1 MGSREPGDVDMTDEI
16 RIWAIDGASKAVEPV
31 QPTKWTE
38 TEGSLEG
45 VLVRNPDMLMPGLKL
60 VGRQTPTD
68 SGSLDLL
75 GVDEDGRLVVFEL
88 KRENLTRKAVTQAID
103 YCSYLESL
111 TETELATHIAERSG
125 NNGIDEIK
133 DFEEW
138 YGERYEGKELT
149 ESRPPKMV
157 LVGLGADA
165 VAQRMVGFLAKSG
178 VDVSLLTF
186 HGYECG
192 DRTLLA
198 RQIEGHE
205 SREISSSSRQQRRA
219 QRRRSHVELAEKLG
233 ITDLWQD
240 AVKELSVADEERTR
254 KSGIT
259 FHMRRITLD
268 NSNATGSHSLV
279 IDESNRMIR
288 VTFYPAA
295 VHLCWDQF
303 QTIKETVQFQF
314 ETPPNAPTT
323 SKVLQ
328 QWYCLLDAA
337 QWETHKGALIA
348 LANDVIVAWRKKRD
362 EARQTRREAAE

>member
-1 MGSREPGDVDMTDEI
+1 MTDEI
-16 RIWAIDGASKAVEPV
+16 RIWAIDGSSNDAEPV
-31 QPTKWTE
+31 SPTDRME
-38 TEGSLEG
+38 REHLLEE
-45 VLVRNPDMLMPGLKL
+45 VLVKNPDMLMPGLKL

-165 VAQRMVGFLAKSG
+165 VAQRMVGFLTKSG
-178 VDVSLLTF
+178 VDISVLTF
-186 HGYECG
+186 HGYQCG
-192 DRTLLA
+192 GRTLLA
-198 RQIEGHE
+198 RQMEGGE
-205 SREISSSSRQQRRA
+205 ARDVGSSPRQQRHAEWRRETAKRA
-219 QRRRSHVELAEKLG
+219 EELG
-233 ITDLWQD
+233 ITDLWED
-240 AVKELSVADEERTR
+240 AVEALSVADEERAR

-259 FHMRRITLD
+259 FRMRRITLG
-268 NSNATGSHSLV
+268 NAKPSGSHSIV
-279 IDESNRMIR
+279 IDQIKGKIR

-295 VHLCWDQF
+295 IHLCFDQF
-303 QTIKETVQFQF
+303 QKMREKIPF
-314 ETPPNAPTT
+314 ELEIPPNAPPTEE
-323 SKVLQ
+323 VRD
-328 QWYCLLDAA
+328 QWYCC
-337 QWETHKGALIA
+337 WT
-348 LANDVIVAWRKKRD
+348 KRSG
-362 EARQTRREAAE
+362 RCTRRHSPRLQAT